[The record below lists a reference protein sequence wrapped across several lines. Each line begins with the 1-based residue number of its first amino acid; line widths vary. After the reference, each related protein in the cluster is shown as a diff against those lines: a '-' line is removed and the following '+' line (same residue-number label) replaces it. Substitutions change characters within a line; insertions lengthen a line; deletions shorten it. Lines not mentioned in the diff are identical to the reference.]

1 MFKGGL
7 MLKIY
12 TDLWYIRLLHRGVV
26 HEGAGGSVRPKFCI
40 GIGNQNQ
47 GPMSVSISVSEPIF
61 FPKLNPFLQIFLI
74 FPFFFGEY
82 EFLQASK

>member
-47 GPMSVSISVSEPIF
+47 GPMSVSVWSRF
-61 FPKLNPFLQIFLI
+61 FFFKTKPFFTNFSH
-74 FPFFFGEY
+74 FPRFFGEY